1 MVTEMRI
8 QCGTIVAAATMLV
21 MPAAMLA
28 GEGFTRWVDPFIGSV
43 GSGNTFPGACR
54 PFGLV
59 QASPD
64 VKKLTPSGYK
74 ADCDEF
80 VGFSNTHLSGT
91 GNPACGAKASAGVG
105 RTHSSDEAG
114 QRLRSEGVLRAKG
127 NVSIKWGQAA

>member
-1 MVTEMRI
+1 
-8 QCGTIVAAATMLV
+8 MLA

-28 GEGFTRWVDPFIGSV
+28 GEDFTRWVDPFIGSV

-64 VKKLTPSGYK
+64 VAKLTPSGYK
-74 ADCDEF
+74 GDCDEV

-91 GNPACGAKASAGVG
+91 GNPACGDVRMLPFVGEHQGDFFSARIDKSTESATPGYYAVALEDG
-105 RTHSSDEAG
+105 G
-114 QRLRSEGVLRAKG
+114 
-127 NVSIKWGQAA
+127 IKVE